1 MSDRISRP
9 DHPLLAFLPEAV
21 IQLNIEVQKHHP
33 QLFLKHIDLRTSG
46 MVEMLTILATEVN
59 ILVDGTFTE
68 EGIEALAEQIR
79 QRLVARRTVQVSPL
93 ILPPGFKK

>member
-9 DHPLLAFLPEAV
+9 DHPLMQFLPEAV

-46 MVEMLTILATEVN
+46 VVEMLTILATEVN
-59 ILVDGTFTE
+59 ILVDGSFDE
-68 EGIEALAEQIR
+68 DGLEALAEQIR

-93 ILPPGFKK
+93 ILPPGYKQ